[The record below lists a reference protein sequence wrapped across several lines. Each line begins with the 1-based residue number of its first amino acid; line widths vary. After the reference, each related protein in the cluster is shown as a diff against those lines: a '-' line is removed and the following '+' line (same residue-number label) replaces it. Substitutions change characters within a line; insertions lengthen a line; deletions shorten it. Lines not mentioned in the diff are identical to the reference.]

1 MGWGWYLQND
11 MQIFILSIPIL
22 FLYNLKRNYAFIA
35 IFLIMIGSL
44 TYNLVEVQ
52 INEYITVAHRPDFI
66 KWAEYFPDIYI
77 KPWVRCPPYLY
88 GLILGLLFMEFK
100 KEEAEPS
107 AEHEKGLFMKLKDV
121 LENNINFRRPAQV
134 IGFCL
139 MMFIILIPRTL
150 QVGHKWPQAMHSIYL
165 TFGKL
170 FFVIGVSMLVTPS
183 LLGVKHDFVF
193 FLMDTKFFHFIGKI
207 SFWTYLIHYNLIVI
221 VLFSQKVDFYYEAI
235 NILPVYFPIVI
246 MSLGC
251 GFIGT
256 LLVEMPFAHL

>member
-1 MGWGWYLQND
+1 MSTL
-11 MQIFILSIPIL
+11 FIWAYPWFTVHGIQ
-22 FLYNLKRNYAFIA
+22 KRRSWA
-35 IFLIMIGSL
+35 ICRERALHE
-44 TYNLVEVQ
+44 VERCTKKK
-52 INEYITVAHRPDFI
+52 IN
-66 KWAEYFPDIYI
+66 
-77 KPWVRCPPYLY
+77 C
-88 GLILGLLFMEFK
+88 
-100 KEEAEPS
+100 
-107 AEHEKGLFMKLKDV
+107 
-121 LENNINFRRPAQV
+121 RRDAQV

-170 FFVIGVSMLVTPS
+170 FFVIGVSMMVTPS
-183 LLGVKHDFVF
+183 LLGVKNDLVF